1 MLFDGKISIMI
12 QPNLSSLLS
21 SFSKK
26 PSQTVRPTVPLQS
39 PNAVFRFLSYY
50 FDRSTRIASFV
61 YQGIDNIIFTEK
73 IYFAPKS
80 NDPSVFNILDDP
92 DLNQLLDQAM
102 FLAFILI
109 GTSYYKAHPTANIQL
124 DHPIDEFQSR
134 FFSTVYQEGLSQY
147 AFENR
152 LKRSNLATFYPT
164 KSFQNKPPVS
174 YRGHGVLALQSG
186 GKDSLLVAELLNEH
200 KIDFTPWYISSSPD
214 LSHPNI
220 IDHLDDNFNHQ
231 KASIVYRQ
239 IDHPHLE
246 QTGGFNG
253 HVPVTFIVESL
264 AIIQAILNHQN
275 IVLTSIGREG
285 EEPHAMIGDLPVN
298 HQWSKTW
305 QAEQL
310 MTEYLARYLSP
321 DLHVGSPIRHF
332 SELRVADL
340 FVQKCWQKYGY
351 SFSSCNEANY
361 KQNNHN
367 NTLKWCGHCAK
378 CANSY
383 LLFCPFIPPQ
393 YLQSLFNDKDLFLD
407 PNLTQ
412 IFKGLLGVGGVMKP
426 FECVGSTDELR
437 SAYHHRMTT
446 PKIPLPQNPNQT
458 NSNITYWQP
467 VYANLPF
474 YVPESNFNYLAESE
488 NQEFF
493 RNFFTQYTE
502 TKPDSQ
508 NTTTI
513 SEQQRQN
520 NIKADRILA
529 LIERRKR
536 LEQQKRTSKKPRG
549 L

>member
-1 MLFDGKISIMI
+1 MIPSNITSI
-12 QPNLSSLLS
+12 LD

-26 PSQTVRPTVPLQS
+26 SAQPNQSTPLTRPVVPSS
-39 PNAVFRFLSYY
+39 DAVFRFLSYY

-61 YQGIDNIIFTEK
+61 YQGIDNVIFTEK
-73 IYFAPKS
+73 IYFAPKPGS
-80 NDPSVFNILDDP
+80 ETSIFNILDDP
-92 DLNQLLDQAM
+92 ELNQLLDQAM

-124 DHPIDEFQSR
+124 DRPLDDFQAR

-152 LKRSNLATFYPT
+152 LDRSKLATFRAT
-164 KSFQNKPPVS
+164 NGFQNKPAVS
-174 YRGHGVLALQSG
+174 YRGNGILALQSG
-186 GKDSLLVAELLNEH
+186 GKDSLLVAELLNERG
-200 KIDFTPWYISSSPD
+200 ISFTPWYISSSPD
-214 LSHPNI
+214 HSHPNV

-231 KASIVYRQ
+231 KASIIYRQ
-239 IDHPHLE
+239 IDRQHL
-246 QTGGFNG
+246 QLSGGLNG

-275 IVLTSIGREG
+275 IVMTSIGREG

-310 MTEYLARYLSP
+310 MTEYINRYLSP
-321 DLHVGSPIRHF
+321 DLHVGSPIRHL

-367 NTLKWCGHCAK
+367 STLKWCGHCPK

-393 YLQSLFNDKDLFLD
+393 YLQSLFNDVDLFLD
-407 PNLTQ
+407 PNLTKT
-412 IFKGLLGVGGVMKP
+412 FKGLLGVGGEMKP
-426 FECVGSTDELR
+426 FECVGSTEELR
-437 SAYHHRMTT
+437 AAYHHRMTV
-446 PKIPLPQNPNQT
+446 PPIAIPQNPQIK
-458 NSNITYWQP
+458 NSPVTYWQP

-474 YVPESNFNYLAESE
+474 SVPLSNFNYLAESE
-488 NQEFF
+488 NQEYFK
-493 RNFFTQYTE
+493 NFFENYNKRPTE
-502 TKPDSQ
+502 QDVAFLTP
-508 NTTTI
+508 
-513 SEQQRQN
+513 SELQQQN
-520 NIKADRILA
+520 NQKADRVLA
-529 LIERRKR
+529 MIERRKQ
-536 LEQQKRTSKKPRG
+536 LEKLRRSSKQRQRDF
-549 L
+549 